1 MIHQYRITGMTCS
14 NCEAVVKSAL
24 IQIPHITSVNVSR
37 TDNMATIEMDHHVP
51 LSQLQLSL
59 GKKYTISG
67 INHNEV
73 IEQTRSWL
81 ATYKPVLLIFA
92 YILIVSSI
100 IQIQHNQF
108 NLMQWMSH
116 FMAGFFLVF
125 SFFKLLDLK
134 GFVASYTMYD
144 VIAKRF
150 RLWAYIYAFLE
161 LALGIAFLTNFM
173 PFFTN
178 LSALIIM
185 SISIIGVLQTIWN
198 KKQIQ
203 CACLGAVFNLP
214 MSTVTV
220 IEDSL
225 MILMSGLMLILM

>member
-81 ATYKPVLLIFA
+81 ATYKPVLLIFT
-92 YILIVSSI
+92 YILIVSFI